1 MASTALIETLRDS
14 FSNHAGVKTLYGE
27 PVVAE
32 GKTVI
37 PVARIS
43 YGFGAG
49 SGNKPDEGSGGG
61 GGGGL
66 SAVPIGVVE
75 VTPAATRFI
84 CFRETRKLLGAAG
97 LGMIL
102 GMWFGRRRGNRRH

>member
-14 FSNHAGVKTLYGE
+14 FSNHGGVKTLYGE
-27 PVVAE
+27 PVQAQ

-37 PVARIS
+37 PVARLS

-49 SGNKPDEGSGGG
+49 SGSKRDEQSGGG

-66 SAVPIGVVE
+66 SAIPLGVVE
-75 VTPAATRFI
+75 VTPEATRFI
-84 CFRETRKLLGAAG
+84 SIRETRKLAGAIVLG
-97 LGMIL
+97 IFL
-102 GMWFGRRRGNRRH
+102 GMWLGRRRAKKF

>member
-27 PVVAE
+27 PVQAQ

-37 PVARIS
+37 PVARLS

-49 SGNKPDEGSGGG
+49 SGSKRDEQSGGG

-66 SAVPIGVVE
+66 SAIPLGVVE
-75 VTPAATRFI
+75 VTPEATRFI
-84 CFRETRKLLGAAG
+84 SIRETRKLAGAIVLG
-97 LGMIL
+97 IFL
-102 GMWFGRRRGNRRH
+102 GMWLGRRRAKKF